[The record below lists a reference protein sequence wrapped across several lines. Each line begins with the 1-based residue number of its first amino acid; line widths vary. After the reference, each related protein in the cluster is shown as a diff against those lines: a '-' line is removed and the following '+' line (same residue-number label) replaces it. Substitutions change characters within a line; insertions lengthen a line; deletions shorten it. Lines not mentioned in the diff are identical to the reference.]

1 MIYGYDVENLAN
13 YPGDL
18 VLRTSSAKIA
28 HYAKKEIEELKED
41 GELDKEQ
48 NDKLIEFYKK
58 DLENE
63 SKLHNIVTMT
73 IISDS
78 LEQSVI
84 IAEKVNQK
92 TNEITDNIL
101 EKVLAIFLKENELD
115 DIENNEEEFEYYV
128 NNLDGNVSLKL
139 KITGRDHNNKK
150 FVSDI
155 ILRSNGG
162 YDEIIKAL
170 PYISSEEYMKRKI
183 QHAIEQ

>member
-1 MIYGYDVENLAN
+1 MVYGYELKDLAN

-18 VLRTSSAKIA
+18 VLRTSSSKIA
-28 HYAKKEIEELKED
+28 NYMKKDIEENKDDLYGD
-41 GELDKEQ
+41 DKE
-48 NDKLIEFYKK
+48 KLIEFFKK

-63 SKLHNIVTMT
+63 SKLTNIITMT
-73 IISDS
+73 IISEN

-84 IAEKVNQK
+84 IAERVNKK
-92 TNEITDNIL
+92 TDDIIDNIL

-115 DIENNEEEFEYYV
+115 DIDGNEDEFEHYV
-128 NNLDGNVSLKL
+128 NNLEGNVSLKL
-139 KITGRDHNNKK
+139 KISGRDSNNKK
-150 FVSDI
+150 FTSDV

-183 QHAIEQ
+183 KNAIEQ

>member
-1 MIYGYDVENLAN
+1 MVYGYELKDLAN

-18 VLRTSSAKIA
+18 VLRTSSSKIA
-28 HYAKKEIEELKED
+28 QNIKEEFEENKDDLYSD
-41 GELDKEQ
+41 DKE
-48 NDKLIEFYKK
+48 KLSEFIRK
-58 DLENE
+58 DLENS
-63 SKLHNIVTMT
+63 SKLANIVTMT

-92 TNEITDNIL
+92 TDEITDNIL

-115 DIENNEEEFEYYV
+115 DIENNEEEFEHYV

-170 PYISSEEYMKRKI
+170 PYISSDEYMKRKI